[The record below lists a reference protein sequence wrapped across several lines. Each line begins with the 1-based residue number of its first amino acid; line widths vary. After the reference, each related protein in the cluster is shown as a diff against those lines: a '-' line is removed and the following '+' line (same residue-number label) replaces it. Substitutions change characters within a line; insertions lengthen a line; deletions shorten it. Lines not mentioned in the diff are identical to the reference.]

1 MSAGLN
7 LLVFNLA
14 MDADHATLE
23 HTTAWTNALARRA
36 DHVSVITM
44 LAGRIAVEP
53 NVTVYSLGKELGR
66 SEPRRLLTYYRLG
79 FTERPIDA
87 CFAHMAPLFAALFA
101 SIAKPRAIPT
111 LLWFAHTSVTPTLR
125 LAHALV
131 DRCVTPTRGSF
142 PLPSSKLAIVGHGID
157 TELFHPR
164 EQRPCSYAQTAV
176 SVGRITPIQRIEE
189 MLEAFDILGA
199 DRGLGLRLELVGG
212 PATTRDHGY
221 LSGLRRKASE
231 LGVEGL
237 VGFRGPVPYGQV
249 AGHYHAGAL
258 ALSLSGGAMDKAIL
272 EAMASG
278 CVPISRNA
286 AFRALAEGR
295 GLEWLVPEPG
305 ADRLAACILDP
316 LDRTRADRPSIV
328 ARLRHIVTEEHSLDR
343 LSERIMTHLAELA
356 ASRRSHPRR
365 GR

>member
-1 MSAGLN
+1 
-7 LLVFNLA
+7 
-14 MDADHATLE
+14 
-23 HTTAWTNALARRA
+23 
-36 DHVSVITM
+36 
-44 LAGRIAVEP
+44 
-53 NVTVYSLGKELGR
+53 VTVYSLGKELGR
-66 SEPRRLLTYYRLG
+66 SEPRRLLTYYRLVHRV

-101 SIAKPRAIPT
+101 PIAKPRGIPT
-111 LLWFAHTSVTPTLR
+111 LLWFAHASVTPTLR
-125 LAHALV
+125 LAHAMV

-157 TELFHPR
+157 TELFHPP

-176 SVGRITPIQRIEE
+176 SVGRITPIKRIEE
-189 MLEAFDILGA
+189 MLEAVAILRA

-221 LSGLRRKASE
+221 LSGLRRKAAE

-237 VGFRGPVPYGQV
+237 VGFRGPFPYGQV

-258 ALSLSGGAMDKAIL
+258 ALSLSGGAMEKATL

-286 AFRALAEGR
+286 AFRALAEAAGSNGSCQSLGR
-295 GLEWLVPEPG
+295 IVSLHAYWTHSIGPEPI
-305 ADRLAACILDP
+305 A
-316 LDRTRADRPSIV
+316 
-328 ARLRHIVTEEHSLDR
+328 
-343 LSERIMTHLAELA
+343 
-356 ASRRSHPRR
+356 RRSLPGCVTSSPRSTAWT
-365 GR
+365 G